1 MGGVIMSLVYL
12 KNKKN
17 GVTYV
22 YESTGYWDKEKQ
34 QARNRRKCIGKL
46 DPTTGEL
53 IPSKKYSD
61 TMETLLSK
69 KPGPIPSTVCKRR
82 FYGATYLFDAIG
94 EKLGVTAD
102 LQQCF
107 PESYK
112 QILSIAYYLVMEDR
126 NPMSRFPKWA
136 LTHVHPYAKNIPSQ
150 RSSELFGSI
159 GEDAKQH
166 FFLLQG
172 ERRIEEEFLAYDTT
186 SISSYSKSLKQVK
199 YGINKDHDPLPQINL
214 ALLFGETS
222 GLPVYYRKL
231 PGNITDVKTIQNLL
245 ADIDF
250 LKLGKVKLVMD
261 RGFYS
266 EKNINALYQKHYK
279 FLIASKTSLKFVQN
293 QLDEVRDTMV
303 SRPHYS
309 SKHGLYYD
317 SFMIDWKYSETK
329 KRTGKVI
336 KSNKRIYLHLYYNDQ
351 KATDDKITFN
361 NLLDGLEV
369 ELLSG
374 NKKPENEKLYEKYY
388 EIKETPVRGMS
399 LVPKQEAIEKAEKN
413 YGYFSLLSNGVKDP
427 LDAIEI
433 YRSKDMIEKAFGN
446 LKERLN
452 MRRTSVS
459 SEENLE
465 GKLFVQFIALI
476 YLSYI
481 KKAMSEHHLFKQYT
495 MQELLDE
502 LDVIERYEQPGCKH
516 RIGEMTKKQMNLYKC
531 LGVNIPT

>member
-1 MGGVIMSLVYL
+1 MSLVYL

-22 YESTGYWDKEKQ
+22 YESSGYWDKEKQ

-46 DPTTGEL
+46 DPASGE
-53 IPSKKYSD
+53 II
-61 TMETLLSK
+61 LSK
-69 KPGPIPSTVCKRR
+69 KSAGDEEPLPKQRGPVPSLACKRS
-82 FYGATYLFDAIG
+82 FYGATYFFDSIG
-94 EKLGVTAD
+94 EQLGVTDD
-102 LQQCF
+102 LQRCF

-126 NPMSRFPKWA
+126 NPLSRFPKWA
-136 LTHVHPYAKNIPSQ
+136 STHTHPFNKDIPSQ

-159 GEDAKQH
+159 DEDAKMN

-172 ERRIEEEFLAYDTT
+172 QRRLEEEYLAYDTT
-186 SISSYSKSLKQVK
+186 SISSYSKALKQVR
-199 YGINKDHDPLPQINL
+199 YGRNKDHDPLPQINL

-222 GLPVYYRKL
+222 RLPVYYRKL
-231 PGNITDVKTIQNLL
+231 PGNLSDVTTIRNML

-250 LKLGKVKLVMD
+250 LKLDKVKLVMD

-266 EKNINALYQKHYK
+266 EDNINALYEKHYK
-279 FLIASKTSLKFVQN
+279 FLIAAKSSLKFVQ
-293 QLDEVRDTMV
+293 QKLDEVRSSMV
-303 SRPHYS
+303 SRSHFS
-309 SKHGLYYD
+309 SKFGLYYD
-317 SFMIDWKYSETK
+317 SFLIDWNYSETK
-329 KRTGKVI
+329 KRSGEMI
-336 KSNKRIYLHLYYNDQ
+336 KDTKRIYLHLFYNDQ
-351 KATDDKITFN
+351 RATDDKIAFN
-361 NLLDGLEV
+361 RLLDVLEA

-374 NKKPENEKLYEKYY
+374 KRNPANEKLYTKYY
-388 EIKETPVRGMS
+388 EIKETPIRGIS
-399 LVPKQEAIEKAEKN
+399 LTPKQEAIAAAEKN
-413 YGYFSLLSNGVKDP
+413 YGFFALLSNGVKDP
-427 LDAIEI
+427 LDALDI

-465 GKLFVQFIALI
+465 GKLFVQFVALI

-481 KKAMSEHHLFKQYT
+481 KKAMSDHDLFKNYT

-502 LDVIERYEQPGCKH
+502 LDIIECYEQPGRRR
-516 RIGEMTKKQMNLYKC
+516 RISEMTKKQIDLFKC
-531 LGVNIPT
+531 LGVKVPT